1 MENSIRASP
10 KLKFLHIQQSNETK
24 KEKRRFVMK
33 KSQILIVFVLVIGL
47 AATAFAGGGGESAP
61 ADTGKPFSGQK
72 ITCLYFSATY
82 AEAAKEYAAEF
93 TEKTGCQVEIVDF
106 PYITLYEKMGLA
118 LSTGDSTYDV
128 ITPACQWDGEF
139 EPFMEDLEPY
149 IKRDNFDTS
158 DFMPGL
164 WEQSGK
170 WAGKIMGFPFSNTPQ
185 TLAYRTDLIDEF
197 PEDWNEF
204 FEVCDEIHD
213 PPSLYAIAIPGVK
226 EQLSGLWMM
235 VQWSLGGAWADE
247 NWNLTID
254 SPETREALK
263 ITKRWFDY
271 ADPAA
276 PAWGLPESDAAF
288 LNGNAGIAFSWPT
301 LTIAPNGDNPEK
313 SKVVNKWAVAP
324 IPYAENGV
332 TVLSSWDIGI
342 PKEAK
347 NKDAA
352 WEWIKFYTSAQ
363 KQLKNYVDYS
373 ILPSRESVWEMPEV
387 KNSKLYPHKKAS
399 EQGAIIWWRIPAG
412 TMAETTIR
420 DAVANYVTG
429 QWDLER
435 SVKFMEN
442 GLTKVLEDYPPAP
455 GVKNTGR

>member
-1 MENSIRASP
+1 
-10 KLKFLHIQQSNETK
+10 
-24 KEKRRFVMK
+24 
-33 KSQILIVFVLVIGL
+33 VFVALLLL
-47 AATAFAGGGGESAP
+47 ASTAVVFAGGGKEPAP
-61 ADTGKPFSGQK
+61 GAAGKPFAGQK

-82 AEAAKEYAAEF
+82 ADAAKEYAAEF

-128 ITPACQWDGEF
+128 VTPACQWDGEF
-139 EPFMEDLEPY
+139 EPFM
-149 IKRDNFDTS
+149 KDNFDTS
-158 DFMPGL
+158 DFLPGL

-185 TLAYRTDLIDEF
+185 TLAYRTDLIKEFPQTWDEF
-197 PEDWNEF
+197 F
-204 FEVCDEIHD
+204 KVCEKINN
-213 PPSLYAIAIPGVK
+213 PPDLYAIAIPGLK

-235 VQWSLGGAWADE
+235 VQWSLGGRWADE

-263 ITKRWFDY
+263 ITKRWFTL

-288 LNGNAGIAFSWPT
+288 LNGHAGVAFSWPT
-301 LTIAPNGDNPEK
+301 LAIAPNGDNPEK
-313 SKVVNKWAVAP
+313 SKVVNKWAIAP
-324 IPYAENGV
+324 IPYAKNGV

-342 PKEAK
+342 PKAAK
-347 NKDAA
+347 HKEAA
-352 WEWIKFYTSAQ
+352 WEWIKFYTAAD
-363 KQLKNYVDYS
+363 KQLKNYVDYA
-373 ILPSRESVWEMPEV
+373 ILPSRASVWEQPEV

-399 EQGAIIWWRIPAG
+399 DQGAVIWWRIPAG

-435 SVKFMEN
+435 AVKFMEA
-442 GLTKVLEDYPPAP
+442 GLKKVLTDYPPAA
-455 GVKNTGR
+455 GIKNTGR